1 MFQLNDTYLAI
12 RKNLSNVVFMLDVTV
27 MFSYECVQYFIK
39 RDYNIFIQNVAKK
52 LSQKNIL
59 YVKMFQAISLN
70 NNLIDDTMNRELLK
84 YTDSAPYSYD
94 DINEDLIRQIE
105 REYYLRAEN
114 DTIPMKSGMISLVY
128 KLRNVD
134 GGHVILKVKRMDIDV
149 KLDDAIEKLLFFIR
163 IISIIPQFNT
173 LDIPNVIR
181 KNIGLLRQQLDFQEE
196 VKNTLE
202 MKENCKNLKYIK
214 IPEIYQDVTNK
225 YSDAIMMEYIDGVHI
240 SKLDDSD
247 YNQYAKLVMKYG
259 FVTIINNSVTHGDLH
274 AGNIIFIKNVEKL
287 VEKLVKEPVYQ
298 LGLIDFGIVT
308 RINKKT
314 TKLFLEIVSSM
325 FTDSSR
331 VLAEKLLDNIIKP
344 RETFQNIPFEH
355 REKLYIEASKI
366 IEETLHN
373 SKDASQIKIYDFIK
387 KFNEY
392 LNGNRLRSQN
402 LRISDD
408 FVKLQMALAMSQGVS
423 LCLCKNDFMPF
434 ANKVLN
440 ELFHTDLIFEDSE

>member
-1 MFQLNDTYLAI
+1 MFQFKGFNGFSF
-12 RKNLSNVVFMLDVTV
+12 RKTLSNVIFMLDVTL
-27 MFSYECVQYFIK
+27 MFSCECVQYFIT
-39 RDYNIFIQNVAKK
+39 RDYKSFIQNVAKK

-70 NNLIDDTMNRELLK
+70 NNLIDDNLNYELLK
-84 YTDSAPYSYD
+84 YTDSAPYSHN
-94 DINEDLIRQIE
+94 DINEDLIREIE
-105 REYYLRAEN
+105 REYYLTAEN

-128 KLRNVD
+128 KLVNIN
-134 GGHVILKVKRMDIDV
+134 GEHVILKVKRKDIDE
-149 KLDDAIEKLLFFIR
+149 KLEDAIEKLLFFIR
-163 IISIIPQFNT
+163 MISIIPQFNT
-173 LDIPNVIR
+173 LDIPNVII
-181 KNIGLLRQQLDFQEE
+181 KNVGLLRQQLDFQEE
-196 VKNTLE
+196 VKNTIE

-214 IPEIYQDVTNK
+214 IPEVYQDVTNK
-225 YSDAIMMEYIDGVHI
+225 YSDAIMMEYIDGIHI

-247 YNQYAKLVMKYG
+247 YDEYAKLVMKYG
-259 FVTIINNSVTHGDLH
+259 FVSIINNSVTHGDLH
-274 AGNIIFIKNVEKL
+274 AGNIIFIKNVEKP
-287 VEKLVKEPVYQ
+287 EYQ

-308 RINKKT
+308 RLNEKT
-314 TKLFLEIVSSM
+314 TKIFLEIVSSM

-344 RETFQNIPFEH
+344 RKIFKSIPFEH
-355 REKLYIEASKI
+355 REHLYVEASKI
-366 IEETLHN
+366 VEETLHN

-392 LNGNRLRSQN
+392 LNGNRLRSCN
-402 LRISDD
+402 LHISSD

>member
-1 MFQLNDTYLAI
+1 M
-12 RKNLSNVVFMLDVTV
+12 RKTLSNVVFILDVTF
-27 MFSYECVQYFIK
+27 MFSCECIQYFIK
-39 RDYNIFIQNVAKK
+39 RDYTIFIQNVAKK

-70 NNLIDDTMNRELLK
+70 NNLIDDAMNRELLK
-84 YTDSAPYSYD
+84 YTDSAPYSLT

-105 REYYLRAEN
+105 REYYLTAEN

-134 GGHVILKVKRMDIDV
+134 GGHVILKVKRKDIDI

-163 IISIIPQFNT
+163 IVSIIPQFNT

-196 VKNTLE
+196 VKNMLE

-214 IPEIYQDVTNK
+214 IPEVYQDVTNK
-225 YSDAIMMEYIDGVHI
+225 YSEVILMEYIDGVHI

-259 FVTIINNSVTHGDLH
+259 FVSIINNSVTHGDLH
-274 AGNIIFIKNVEKL
+274 AGNIIFIKKS
-287 VEKLVKEPVYQ
+287 EKLVKESEYQ

-344 RETFQNIPFEH
+344 RETFKSIPLEH
-355 REKLYIEASKI
+355 REQLYIEASKI
-366 IEETLHN
+366 VEETVHN
-373 SKDASQIKIYDFIK
+373 LKDASQIKLYEFIK

-392 LNGNRLRSQN
+392 LNGNKLRSCG
-402 LRISDD
+402 LHISDD